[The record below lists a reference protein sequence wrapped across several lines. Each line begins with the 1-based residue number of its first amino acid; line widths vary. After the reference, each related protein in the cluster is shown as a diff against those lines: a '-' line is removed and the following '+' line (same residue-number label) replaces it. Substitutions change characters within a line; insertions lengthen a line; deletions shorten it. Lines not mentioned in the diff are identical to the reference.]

1 MWFVEIL
8 PRANGDNAC
17 RVNRLMAA
25 EIVVANMVKIDRF
38 RDAWHLINIAQETM
52 QIEIVADAMLVAFE
66 MRDIHRIKAD
76 ECCPQANISLCKPI
90 TCQIAMLT
98 EDLLQPRQRGK
109 DVFYRVIIG
118 LLTGSEARFIDA
130 IVNVV
135 INPAVQFVDLVAQ
148 FWGIVVPGF
157 CPLRIERRIEHAND
171 FSRFITDN
179 RMVLFIPQDRHGDAA
194 AVMGIGVQVKLIQK
208 FVLI

>member
-1 MWFVEIL
+1 
-8 PRANGDNAC
+8 
-17 RVNRLMAA
+17 
-25 EIVVANMVKIDRF
+25 MVKIDRF
-38 RDAWHLINIAQETM
+38 RDAWHLINIAQETI

-157 CPLRIERRIEHAND
+157 CPCASNAVLNM
-171 FSRFITDN
+171 
-179 RMVLFIPQDRHGDAA
+179 RMISADSLLTIVWFFLSHKTGTVTRP
-194 AVMGIGVQVKLIQK
+194 L
-208 FVLI
+208 